1 MNSLQYRRA
10 VGLCCVAGSQL
21 ACGILHAHPITYE
34 LSGTVEII
42 WTDGPV
48 RGVVP
53 PEIQFPLFTEASTW
67 SATIKLDDDESA
79 YDNIRTSSDGV
90 TGYISSPG
98 PPMDITV
105 NLHHPEGGG
114 AYTFSVPSTGDLEF
128 WVGNDIPDRTV
139 PPFPDTIP
147 GGDLL
152 TISSWVDSGLD
163 DLPWKR
169 QFAILHLRDS
179 TATTFADETIP
190 ELLDIDD
197 FDDNSF
203 NITFTT
209 ADGFALK
216 HIQLF
221 VDDVLVLST
230 PEPSGAA
237 LFLLGGFVVL
247 LRRRRLTR

>member
-1 MNSLQYRRA
+1 MNSALYHLA
-10 VGLCCVAGSQL
+10 AGLCCVAGSQL
-21 ACGILHAHPITYE
+21 ACGVLHAKPMTYE

-48 RGVVP
+48 RGSVP
-53 PEIQFPLFTEASTW
+53 PEIQFPLFTEESTW
-67 SATIKLDDDESA
+67 SATIKLDADESA
-79 YDNIRTSSDGV
+79 YDQIRTSDGV

-105 NLHHPEGGG
+105 NLHHAEGGG

-139 PPFPDTIP
+139 PPFPNIIP

-163 DLPWKR
+163 HLPWKR

-179 TATTFADETIP
+179 TATAFSEETIP
-190 ELLDIDD
+190 ESLDIDD

-203 NITFTT
+203 NISFTT
-209 ADGFALK
+209 ADGYALK

-221 VDDVLVLST
+221 VDDISVVSA

-237 LFLLGGFVVL
+237 LLLLGGLAVL